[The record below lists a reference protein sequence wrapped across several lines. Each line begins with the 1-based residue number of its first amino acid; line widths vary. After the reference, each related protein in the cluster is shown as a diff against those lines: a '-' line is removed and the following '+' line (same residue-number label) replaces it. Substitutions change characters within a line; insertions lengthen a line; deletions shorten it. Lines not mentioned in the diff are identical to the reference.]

1 MQDSGLERETA
12 LQPFVGYTDGQAACL
27 RLKLRLR
34 LFLTRRYAHSI
45 LLPVLLLASIPA
57 RVCAARDS
65 GESQFGVSQT
75 LFATLAAINA
85 AGYDT
90 GIDSPLNAHYPIRTQ
105 IRQILVSRQASRQ
118 IECLPDL
125 RAFYKEH
132 KRPTGAGDLGQY
144 ISFALTAGE
153 APKFAL
159 PSGEVPPDVEPLRG
173 FSELLARFY
182 KEAGVEDLWNRA
194 QPGYTAAMAEYQ
206 DQVIDTLFE
215 ANGYL
220 RNPSGYLGRRFQIY
234 LDLLGEP
241 NQAQVRNY
249 RDDSFIV
256 ITPTEAPVIDEI
268 RDAYLAYLLDPLSFK
283 YRKAITEKK
292 PLQKFAEEAPAL
304 GLAYKDDF
312 SLLVTKCLIKAIDSR
327 LMHGGAE
334 KRAAF
339 VDRAMRE
346 GFILTAALADLLP
359 AYEKQPDAF
368 RLYYPD
374 LIAAVD
380 VKKEEK
386 RLRTVQ
392 YVQTIAPRV
401 IAAPARLELSPAE
414 ASLEA
419 AEGLYEQHEYASAQ
433 TTFKKVF
440 EQTADKALQ
449 GRAYYGLARIAVRDN
464 RRTEAVELFERTAAN
479 NPNPAI
485 TAWAHVYLGRL
496 ALADGKPE
504 KAGDQFKL
512 ALATDGISA
521 MAREAAEK
529 GLQSNSSSGD
539 KQQ

>member
-1 MQDSGLERETA
+1 
-12 LQPFVGYTDGQAACL
+12 
-27 RLKLRLR
+27 
-34 LFLTRRYAHSI
+34 LTRRYAYPI
-45 LLPVLLLASIPA
+45 LIPTLLLAGTFAQVSPA
-57 RVCAARDS
+57 RDT

-90 GIDSPLNAHYPIRTQ
+90 GIDSPLNAHYQVRTQ
-105 IRQILVSRQASRQ
+105 IRQILASRQ
-118 IECLPDL
+118 IPCLPEL

-132 KRPTGAGDLGQY
+132 KKPTGAGDLGQY
-144 ISFALTAGE
+144 ISFALTAAD
-153 APKFAL
+153 APKFTL

-173 FSELLARFY
+173 FSDLLARFY
-182 KEAGVEDLWNRA
+182 KEADVAGLWTRA
-194 QPGYTAAMAEYQ
+194 QPAYTAAMAEYQ
-206 DQVIDTLFE
+206 EPVINTLFE

-220 RNPSGYLGRRFQIY
+220 RNPSGGYLGRRFQIY

-256 ITPTEAPVIDEI
+256 ITPTTAPVIEEI

-283 YRKAITEKK
+283 YRKAINDKK
-292 PLQKFAEEAPAL
+292 PLQKFAEAAPAL
-304 GLAYKDDF
+304 DLPYKDDF

-339 VDRAMRE
+339 VDQSMRE

-374 LIAAVD
+374 LISAVD
-380 VKKEEK
+380 IKKEEK
-386 RLRTVQ
+386 RLRSVQ
-392 YVQTIAPRV
+392 FVQSVAPRV
-401 IAAPARLELSPAE
+401 VAPPARMELSPAE

-419 AEGLYEQHEYASAQ
+419 AEGLYEQHQYEAAQ
-433 TTFKKVF
+433 QAFKKVF
-440 EQTADKALQ
+440 AQTADKSLQ
-449 GRAYYGLARIAVRDN
+449 GRAYYGLARIAVHEN
-464 RRTEAVELFERTAAN
+464 RRTEAVELFERTAEN
-479 NPNPAI
+479 NPNPAV

-496 ALADGKPE
+496 ALAEGKPD

-512 ALATDGISA
+512 ALATEGISA

-529 GLQSNSSSGD
+529 GLESNSSSGD